1 MATTWAAAVMVVAT
15 AWIGSH
21 ISYRGCRSVVLVV
34 LVVVVAVLGTVRLV
48 LRYQPNKKTW
58 DTKRNE

>member
-21 ISYRGCRSVVLVV
+21 FSYRGCRSVVLVD
-34 LVVVVAVLGTVRLV
+34 LVVVVVVLGTVRLV
-48 LRYQPNKKTW
+48 LRYQPNKQT
-58 DTKRNE
+58 